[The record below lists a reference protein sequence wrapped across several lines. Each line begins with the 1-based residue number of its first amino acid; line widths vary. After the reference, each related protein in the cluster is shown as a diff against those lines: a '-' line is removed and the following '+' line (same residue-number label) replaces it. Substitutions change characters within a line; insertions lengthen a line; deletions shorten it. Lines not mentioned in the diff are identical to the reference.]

1 MSKSVGYS
9 PVVSELAS
17 VRAVTAPQNYEEY
30 YGFAHAPFT
39 LAPDPQFLYLSESH
53 EDALHALR
61 DVIARREGFAVLT
74 GEIGTGKTT
83 IARALLTRL
92 DRTAF
97 ASLILNPFLSIEEL
111 MREVLLDFGVMSK
124 DDVRSGRAAA
134 ASRDDL
140 VRTLGDFLSSI
151 GGLGGHGV
159 LILDEAQH
167 LPASVIDQL
176 RLIANGN
183 GSGTRPLQLVLLGLP
198 PLADA
203 LGEPELQPFDSRISC
218 QLRLTPL
225 SRTDID
231 GYVAHRLHVARSS
244 TAVYFNTEA
253 MDLLHALSRG
263 VPRSVN
269 LLCDRALM
277 LCARQRVHEVGPD
290 AIRRAGLALDMTAE
304 SPDVLPRRRW
314 RGWLAAA
321 LALAVTVGALL
332 AFAPVADWVKTPL
345 PDLPGA
351 PHVTQAP
358 PAEAYPV
365 PPTLELNLVPVP
377 APRPSPVFRAF

>member
-1 MSKSVGYS
+1 M
-9 PVVSELAS
+9 SELAS
-17 VRAVTAPQNYEEY
+17 VRAATAAQTYEEY

-53 EDALHALR
+53 DDALQAIREL
-61 DVIARREGFAVLT
+61 VARRNGFAVLT

-83 IARALLTRL
+83 LARALLTRL

-111 MREVLLDFGVMSK
+111 LREVLLDFGVVSK

-134 ASRDDL
+134 ASREDL
-140 VRTLGDFLSSI
+140 VRTLGDFLSSL
-151 GGLGGHGV
+151 GGIGGHGV

-167 LPASVIDQL
+167 MPAAVLDQL
-176 RLIANGN
+176 RLIANANGN
-183 GSGTRPLQLVLLGLP
+183 GNGNGNGTRPLQLVLLGLP
-198 PLADA
+198 SLADE
-203 LGEPELQPFDSRISC
+203 LGEPELQPFDSRVAC

-225 SRTDID
+225 SRPDLD

-244 TAVYFNTEA
+244 TAVYFNIEA

-277 LCARQRVHEVGPD
+277 LCARERIHEVGPD
-290 AIRRAGLALDMTAE
+290 AIRRAGQALDMTAE
-304 SPDVLPRRRW
+304 GPAALPRRRW
-314 RGWLAAA
+314 RPWLVT
-321 LALAVTVGALL
+321 ALAVAAGLAVIL
-332 AFAPVADWVKTPL
+332 AFAPVADWVNAPL

-358 PAEAYPV
+358 PAEPYPV
-365 PPTLELNLVPVP
+365 PPTMELDLLPTP
-377 APRPSPVFRAF
+377 QPPQPSPIFGAF

>member
-1 MSKSVGYS
+1 M
-9 PVVSELAS
+9 SELAS
-17 VRAVTAPQNYEEY
+17 VRAATAAQTYEEY

-53 EDALHALR
+53 DDALQAIREL
-61 DVIARREGFAVLT
+61 VARRNGFAVLT

-83 IARALLTRL
+83 LARALLTRL

-111 MREVLLDFGVMSK
+111 LREVLLDFGVVSK

-134 ASRDDL
+134 ASREDL
-140 VRTLGDFLSSI
+140 VRTLGDFLSSL
-151 GGLGGHGV
+151 GGIGGHGV

-167 LPASVIDQL
+167 MPAAVLDQL
-176 RLIANGN
+176 RLIANANGN
-183 GSGTRPLQLVLLGLP
+183 GSGNGNGTRPLQLVLLGLP
-198 PLADA
+198 SLADE
-203 LGEPELQPFDSRISC
+203 LGEPELQPFDSRVAC

-225 SRTDID
+225 SRSDLD

-244 TAVYFNTEA
+244 TAVYFHIEA

-277 LCARQRVHEVGPD
+277 LCARERIHEVGTD
-290 AIRRAGLALDMTAE
+290 AIRRAGQALDMTAE
-304 SPDVLPRRRW
+304 DQAAVPRRRW
-314 RGWLAAA
+314 RPWLAT
-321 LALAVTVGALL
+321 ALAVAAGLAVIL
-332 AFAPVADWVKTPL
+332 AFAPVADWVNAPL

-358 PAEAYPV
+358 PAEPYPV
-365 PPTLELNLVPVP
+365 PPTMELDLLPTP
-377 APRPSPVFRAF
+377 QPPQPSPIFGAF

>member
-1 MSKSVGYS
+1 M
-9 PVVSELAS
+9 
-17 VRAVTAPQNYEEY
+17 
-30 YGFAHAPFT
+30 
-39 LAPDPQFLYLSESH
+39 
-53 EDALHALR
+53 
-61 DVIARREGFAVLT
+61 IARRDGFAVLT

-111 MREVLLDFGVMSK
+111 VREVLLDFGVVSK

-140 VRTLGDFLSSI
+140 VRTLARLPVVDCRHRRARRPDPGRSAAPAGRCPRPVAPHRQRGQRQRRAARCSSCSWACPRW
-151 GGLGGHGV
+151 L
-159 LILDEAQH
+159 
-167 LPASVIDQL
+167 
-176 RLIANGN
+176 
-183 GSGTRPLQLVLLGLP
+183 
-198 PLADA
+198 DA
-203 LGEPELQPFDSRISC
+203 LGEPDLQPFDSRVSC

-225 SRTDID
+225 SRPDLD

-277 LCARQRVHEVGPD
+277 LCARERVHEVGPD
-290 AIRRAGLALDMTAE
+290 AIRRAGRGPGHDGRRA
-304 SPDVLPRRRW
+304 DVLPRRRVASDGSRPRW
-314 RGWLAAA
+314 PWLAAVA
-321 LALAVTVGALL
+321 GVL
-332 AFAPVADWVKTPL
+332 AFAAVADWVNAPL

-351 PHVTQAP
+351 PHVAQAP
-358 PAEAYPV
+358 PAEPYPV
-365 PPTLELNLVPVP
+365 PPTLELNPRAGARAAALTHFSRLLAAASGQRLVGDLGQALVLQARAHVLPRRQVP
-377 APRPSPVFRAF
+377 QLVLQAVIALHA

>member
-1 MSKSVGYS
+1 M
-9 PVVSELAS
+9 SELAS
-17 VRAVTAPQNYEEY
+17 VRAATAAQTYEEY

-53 EDALHALR
+53 DDALQAIREL
-61 DVIARREGFAVLT
+61 VARRDGFAVLT

-111 MREVLLDFGVMSK
+111 LREVLLDFGVVSK
-124 DDVRSGRAAA
+124 EDVRSGRAAA

-140 VRTLGDFLSSI
+140 VRTVGDFLSSL
-151 GGLGGHGV
+151 GGIGGHGV

-167 LPASVIDQL
+167 MPAAVLDEL

-183 GSGTRPLQLVLLGLP
+183 GNGTRPLQLVLLGLP
-198 PLADA
+198 SLADE
-203 LGEPELQPFDSRISC
+203 LGEPDLQPFDSRVAC

-225 SRTDID
+225 SRSDLD

-277 LCARQRVHEVGPD
+277 FCARERIHEVGPD
-290 AIRRAGLALDMTAE
+290 AIRRAGQALDMTAE
-304 SPDVLPRRRW
+304 DPAAVTQRRW
-314 RGWLAAA
+314 RPWLAT
-321 LALAVTVGALL
+321 ALAVAAGLAVVL
-332 AFAPVADWVKTPL
+332 AFAPVADWVNAPL

-358 PAEAYPV
+358 PAEPYPV
-365 PPTLELNLVPVP
+365 PPTMELDLLPTP
-377 APRPSPVFRAF
+377 QPPPQPSPIFGAF

>member
-1 MSKSVGYS
+1 MGKSVGYS

-17 VRAVTAPQNYEEY
+17 VRAATAAQNYEEY
-30 YGFAHAPFT
+30 FGFAHAPFT

-61 DVIARREGFAVLT
+61 GVIAGREGFAVLT

-97 ASLILNPFLSIEEL
+97 ASLVLNPFLSIEEL
-111 MREVLLDFGVMSK
+111 VREVLLDFGVMSK
-124 DDVRSGRAAA
+124 DDVRSGRAGA

-151 GGLGGHGV
+151 SGIGGHGV

-167 LPASVIDQL
+167 LPPSVLDQL

-183 GSGTRPLQLVLLGLP
+183 GNGARPLQLVLLGLP

-203 LGEPELQPFDSRISC
+203 LGEPDLQPFDSRVSC

-225 SRTDID
+225 SRSDLD

-277 LCARQRVHEVGPD
+277 LCARQRIHEVGPE

-304 SPDVLPRRRW
+304 APIALPRRRW

-321 LALAVTVGALL
+321 VALAVAVAGVL

-345 PDLPGA
+345 PPLPGA
-351 PHVTQAP
+351 PHVAQAP

-377 APRPSPVFRAF
+377 APQPSPIFRAF

>member
-1 MSKSVGYS
+1 
-9 PVVSELAS
+9 VSELAS
-17 VRAVTAPQNYEEY
+17 VRAATAAQTYEEY
-30 YGFAHAPFT
+30 YGFTHAPFT

-53 EDALHALR
+53 DDALHAIREL
-61 DVIARREGFAVLT
+61 VARREGFAVLT

-111 MREVLLDFGVMSK
+111 LREVLLDFGVVSK
-124 DDVRSGRAAA
+124 EDVRSGRAAA

-140 VRTLGDFLSSI
+140 MRALGDFLSSI
-151 GGLGGHGV
+151 GGIGGHGV

-167 LPASVIDQL
+167 MPAAVLDQL
-176 RLIANGN
+176 RLLANGN
-183 GSGTRPLQLVLLGLP
+183 GNGNGHVSRPLQLVLLGLP
-198 PLADA
+198 SLADE
-203 LGEPELQPFDSRISC
+203 LGETPDLQPFDSRVSC

-225 SRTDID
+225 SRSDLD
-231 GYVAHRLHVARSS
+231 GYVAHRLIVARSS
-244 TAVYFNTEA
+244 TAIYFNTEA

-277 LCARQRVHEVGPD
+277 LCARERIHEVGPD
-290 AIRRAGLALDMTAE
+290 AIRRAGQALDMTAE
-304 SPDVLPRRRW
+304 DPVAVPQRRW
-314 RGWLAAA
+314 RPSLATA
-321 LALAVTVGALL
+321 LALALGLAAIL
-332 AFAPVADWVKTPL
+332 AFAPVADWINAPL

-351 PHVTQAP
+351 PHVAQAP
-358 PAEAYPV
+358 PAEPYPV
-365 PPTLELNLVPVP
+365 PPTMELNLLP
-377 APRPSPVFRAF
+377 APLPPAQPSPIFRAF